1 MDVSKIRERCVTT
14 IPKHVRKKARIRVGD
29 YLVWTFIGQ
38 DQFLVTLAP
47 AERYRA
53 LKELLSG
60 VELSS
65 KSKRK
70 AEEEYFR
77 KAGSRVEHASG

>member
-1 MDVSKIRERCVTT
+1 MSVSKIRERCVIT
-14 IPKHVRKKARIRVGD
+14 IPKHVRKKAKIKVGD

-38 DQFLVTLAP
+38 DRFLVTLAP

-53 LKELLSG
+53 LNELLSG
-60 VELSS
+60 VELSQRS
-65 KSKRK
+65 RRE

-77 KAGSRVEHASG
+77 KAGSRVEHVRG